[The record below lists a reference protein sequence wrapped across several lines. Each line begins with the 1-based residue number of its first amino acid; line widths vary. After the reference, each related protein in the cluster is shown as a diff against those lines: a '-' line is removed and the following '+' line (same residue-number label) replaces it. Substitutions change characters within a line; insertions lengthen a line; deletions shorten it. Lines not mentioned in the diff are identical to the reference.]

1 MDDRNYQKTFSS
13 QDGNRRA
20 LLVRWVQWTLAAT
33 AALFLYPL
41 FRFAGFKPPRR
52 PRLVDVPAPLP
63 ASGTHAS
70 QDFLLFATED
80 GGAKAVSRI
89 CTHLGC
95 RVNYLQ
101 DKEYIECPCHQSR
114 FTAEGVRISGP
125 AERNLPTFTVT
136 QKVDSEGQVTAY
148 VVHL

>member
-1 MDDRNYQKTFSS
+1 MDHPHNPKNDAPGDKH
-13 QDGNRRA
+13 RRT
-20 LLVRWVQWTLAAT
+20 LLVRWVQWALAVT
-33 AALFLYPL
+33 TALFLYPL
-41 FRFAGFKPPRR
+41 VQFAGFKAPRR

-63 ASGTHAS
+63 TSGTHTS
-70 QDFLLFATED
+70 HDFLLFATED

-114 FTAEGVRISGP
+114 FTSEGVRISGP
-125 AERNLPTFTVT
+125 AERDLPTFEVT
-136 QKVDSEGQVTAY
+136 QKVDGEGRVTAY